1 MEVKETATMD
11 KIEAAKIAFGN
22 ERLRWLIGKGDVL
35 VQEGELTD
43 ERFKDLVKSTV
54 RDEIERSA
62 ILNQL
67 EKSTGTVTEISK
79 AVSLEDDRTLWNLIA
94 LMKWNKV
101 DIVGEK
107 DREYIYAIKEM

>member
-1 MEVKETATMD
+1 MEMKETATME
-11 KIEAAKIAFGN
+11 KIEAAKIAFGD

-35 VQEGELTD
+35 VQEGELTE
-43 ERFKDLVKSTV
+43 ERFKTLVESTV

-62 ILNQL
+62 ILSQL
-67 EKSTGTVTEISK
+67 EKSTGTVTEIAK
-79 AVSLEDDRTLWNLIA
+79 AVDLEDDRTLWNLIA

-107 DREYIYAIKEM
+107 NREYIYAIKEM